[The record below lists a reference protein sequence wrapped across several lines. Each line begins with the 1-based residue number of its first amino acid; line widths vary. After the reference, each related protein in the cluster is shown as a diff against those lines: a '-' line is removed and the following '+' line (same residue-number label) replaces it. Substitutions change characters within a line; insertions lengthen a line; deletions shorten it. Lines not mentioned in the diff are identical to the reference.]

1 MTKNVK
7 PEDATLANPVADPV
21 PVVDPVA
28 DASPPELPDD
38 QLLAAIDIGSNSFH
52 LIIARLVLGALQP
65 VQRRKE
71 QVQLAA
77 GLNQDLELSDE
88 AIQRGIA
95 CLEDMGK
102 LLRDNTLDQ
111 VRIVGT
117 HTLRAA
123 RNRDVFLTLAERAVG
138 FPVEVIAG
146 REEARLIFQ
155 GVAHTHQLA
164 GQTLVIDIGG
174 GSTEFALG
182 EGFEP
187 QICESVRM
195 GCVSFTER
203 FFKNG
208 LNAKAFKAASAE
220 ALRQLEPCLHGLQ
233 KAGWKQVL
241 GTSGT
246 AKALARAV
254 IVDGESDPEQIRR
267 TDLKKLQAELIEAG
281 DTSIL
286 KNIGVNDSRIALVP
300 AGLSILLSS
309 MEALGIKSIRYCDA
323 ALREGI
329 LYEMDSQMRHDDIR
343 LRTRHSLQARYRVD
357 TDHASQVAKC
367 CEYFIG
373 ELSESWFADKPRETR
388 LLIEAAHLHEVGLY
402 ISSSD
407 VQRHTGY
414 LLSNCDM
421 PGYNQ
426 EQQLTI
432 AIVAASFRKRLR
444 SEQFPELRSLS
455 LQSLFRL
462 VRLLRL
468 AVLLNNHRMPI
479 DVGQFSLSAD
489 GAAMRLCLPAGFLE
503 SHPLV
508 AADLEQESEY
518 LSRMDCVLE
527 YEAC

>member
-1 MTKNVK
+1 MTKSDNT
-7 PEDATLANPVADPV
+7 ESAPV
-21 PVVDPVA
+21 
-28 DASPPELPDD
+28 SPAPELPDD
-38 QLLAAIDIGSNSFH
+38 QLLAAIDIGSNSIH

-77 GLNQDLELSDE
+77 GLDEAFDLGDD

-123 RNRDVFLTLAERAVG
+123 RNRDVFLSLAERAVG

-155 GVAHTHQLA
+155 GVAHTHSLA

-182 EGFEP
+182 QGFEP
-187 QICESVRM
+187 LLCESRGM

-203 FFKNG
+203 FFKQG
-208 LNAKAFKAASAE
+208 IDARAFKAASAE

-233 KAGWKQVL
+233 TAGWDQVI

-254 IVDGESDPEQIRR
+254 IVDGESDPERIRR
-267 TDLKKLQAELIEAG
+267 SDLKALQAALIEAG

-300 AGLSILLSS
+300 AGLSILLSC

-323 ALREGI
+323 ALREGL
-329 LYEMDSQMRHDDIR
+329 LYEMDTQMRHDDIR

-357 TDHASQVAKC
+357 AGHAVQVAKC
-367 CEYFIG
+367 CEH
-373 ELSESWFADKPRETR
+373 FAGQLGAAWLNDKAKTMR

-402 ISSSD
+402 ISASN

-414 LLSNCDM
+414 ILSNCDM

-426 EQQLTI
+426 EQQL
-432 AIVAASFRKRLR
+432 IVALIAGSFRKRLR
-444 SEQFPELRSLS
+444 AEQFPVLRSLETQA
-455 LQSLFRL
+455 LMQM
-462 VRLLRL
+462 VIVLRL
-468 AVLLNNHRMPI
+468 AVLLHSHRMPV
-479 DVGQFSLSAD
+479 DLSQLRLSAE
-489 GAAMRLCLPAGFLE
+489 GAAMRLELPGEFLE
-503 SHPLV
+503 KHTLV
-508 AADLEQESEY
+508 VADLEQEAEY
-518 LSRMDCVLE
+518 LERLDCTLE
-527 YEAC
+527 YVAC